1 MEVGQVVRVTGAP
14 VLPHG
19 PGEAYR
25 IPVRIQRGTY
35 QALLD
40 SGCMQTMIHQRLVR
54 SEALIEASSV
64 SVRCI
69 HGDVH
74 TYPLVPIEIHYGGK
88 THRVKAAVS
97 PSLTH
102 PLILGLDWA
111 GFPGA
116 VSESTGVRTRQIGTC
131 RSCAVF
137 CADARASD
145 ADQESGE
152 EAGGSQ
158 PEVRAPSFPPVD
170 DFPLEQSRD
179 ATLRSAFDQVI
190 AIDGSRV
197 QPDAVLTY
205 PHFVVVRDRLYRV
218 GRDTESEEIFTQ
230 LLVAA
235 GK

>member
-14 VLPHG
+14 VFPHG

-54 SEALIEASSV
+54 SEALIEALSV

-74 TYPLVPIEIHYGGK
+74 TYPLVPIEIRYGGK

-116 VSESTGVRTRQIGTC
+116 VNETTGVRTRQIGTC
-131 RSCAVF
+131 SSCAVF

-158 PEVRAPSFPPVD
+158 PEVRAPRFPPVD

-179 ATLRSAFDQVI
+179 ATLRLRPSDC
-190 AIDGSRV
+190 
-197 QPDAVLTY
+197 Y
-205 PHFVVVRDRLYRV
+205 
-218 GRDTESEEIFTQ
+218 
-230 LLVAA
+230 
-235 GK
+235 